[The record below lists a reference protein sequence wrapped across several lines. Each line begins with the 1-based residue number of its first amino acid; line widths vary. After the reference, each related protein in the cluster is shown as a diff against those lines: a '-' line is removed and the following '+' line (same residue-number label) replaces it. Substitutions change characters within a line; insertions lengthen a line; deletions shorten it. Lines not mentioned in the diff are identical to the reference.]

1 MKFDHL
7 HVKCRDIEKASQF
20 YENIFGA
27 KVTARGSIG
36 GIPMIRM
43 DLGGTLLNLSAVGN
57 QENFPEPSVRD
68 KIWIRQGLGHFGVAV
83 ADLEK
88 TAREMKA
95 KGAEFLL
102 EPREAS
108 PGIWIAFVKG
118 PEEDVIEIV
127 QRGKASTS
135 QGG

>member
-1 MKFDHL
+1 MKFDHV
-7 HVKCRDIEKASQF
+7 HVKCRDIEKASQY

-27 KVTARGSIG
+27 KVMARGAIG
-36 GIPMIRM
+36 GIPMIRL
-43 DLGGTLLNLSAVGN
+43 DLGGILLNLSAVRS
-57 QENFPEPSVRD
+57 QENSPEPPVRA
-68 KIWIRQGLGHFGVAV
+68 KTWTTRGLGHFGVAV
-83 ADLEK
+83 DDLEK

-127 QRGKASTS
+127 QRGTASAP
-135 QGG
+135 QKG

>member
-1 MKFDHL
+1 MKFDHV
-7 HVKCRDIEKASQF
+7 HVKCRDIEKASQY

-27 KVTARGSIG
+27 KVMARGAIG
-36 GIPMIRM
+36 GIPMIRL
-43 DLGGTLLNLSAVGN
+43 DLGGILLNLSAVGS
-57 QENFPEPSVRD
+57 QENFPEPPVRE
-68 KIWIRQGLGHFGVAV
+68 KIWTTRGLGHFGVAV
-83 ADLEK
+83 DDLEK

-127 QRGKASTS
+127 QRGTASAP
-135 QGG
+135 QKG